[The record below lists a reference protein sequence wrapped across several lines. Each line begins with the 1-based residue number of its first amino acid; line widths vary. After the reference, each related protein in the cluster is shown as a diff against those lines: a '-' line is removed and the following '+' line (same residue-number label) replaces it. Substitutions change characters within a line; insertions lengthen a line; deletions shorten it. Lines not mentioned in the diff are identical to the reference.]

1 MTNKSWLFLFS
12 SQMENLMASYS
23 QLLKYQLLSVGELT
37 FNWQVLKI
45 RYIVISNE
53 LFHATKVDE

>member
-1 MTNKSWLFLFS
+1 MRMTNKSWLFLFS

-37 FNWQVLKI
+37 LTGFK
-45 RYIVISNE
+45 
-53 LFHATKVDE
+53 D